1 MELFLLMTSV
11 IIVSCVMLNRISN
24 RLGIP
29 MLLGFMLLGMISG
42 SDGLLGIEFSDY
54 DIAEQVSSVA
64 LIFIMFY
71 GGFGTKWSRA
81 RPVAVRSLLL
91 SSAGVV
97 LTAGIT
103 GAFCRFVLGMT
114 MLESFLLGSVIS
126 STDAASVFYILRS
139 RRLNLR
145 DGTASLL
152 ELESGS
158 NDPFAYMLTFVCLS
172 VAEGGVN
179 GWSVAY
185 TVFSQVIYA
194 AVISI
199 PVALLASW
207 ALRKYKLTS
216 DGFDSAFVVGVAL
229 VSFALPSVVGGN
241 GYLGAYIVGIILGNS
256 QFRNKKSLVNFFD
269 GVTMLM
275 QMMLFFLLGL
285 LSFPSRMLAIVPTAM
300 AVFAFLTL
308 VARPAAVFVL
318 LSPFGSSIRQQ
329 LLVAWSGLR
338 GAASIVFAV
347 MVVSG
352 NFDAQNDIFHI
363 VFVIVLMSIL
373 LQGSLIPSVARR
385 LGMIDDNVDVLKTF
399 SDYTDEVPVRYIQF
413 TIPREHEWSGRRVR
427 EIVLP
432 PETLLVLIRRGE
444 ESIMP
449 VGGTVLCEGDA
460 LVLGAAAPDAV
471 QGIQLSERTI
481 EPGDEWD
488 GRLVSELELG
498 EGALIVLV
506 KRGGKV
512 VIPRGRTRLNNG
524 DVIVINRIA

>member
-179 GWSVAY
+179 GW
-185 TVFSQVIYA
+185 IY
-194 AVISI
+194 
-199 PVALLASW
+199 
-207 ALRKYKLTS
+207 R
-216 DGFDSAFVVGVAL
+216 
-229 VSFALPSVVGGN
+229 
-241 GYLGAYIVGIILGNS
+241 
-256 QFRNKKSLVNFFD
+256 FF
-269 GVTMLM
+269 
-275 QMMLFFLLGL
+275 
-285 LSFPSRMLAIVPTAM
+285 
-300 AVFAFLTL
+300 
-308 VARPAAVFVL
+308 
-318 LSPFGSSIRQQ
+318 
-329 LLVAWSGLR
+329 
-338 GAASIVFAV
+338 
-347 MVVSG
+347 SG
-352 NFDAQNDIFHI
+352 NIC
-363 VFVIVLMSIL
+363 
-373 LQGSLIPSVARR
+373 GSYKYTSGIAG
-385 LGMIDDNVDVLKTF
+385 GM
-399 SDYTDEVPVRYIQF
+399 
-413 TIPREHEWSGRRVR
+413 
-427 EIVLP
+427 
-432 PETLLVLIRRGE
+432 
-444 ESIMP
+444 
-449 VGGTVLCEGDA
+449 GTEK
-460 LVLGAAAPDAV
+460 
-471 QGIQLSERTI
+471 I
-481 EPGDEWD
+481 
-488 GRLVSELELG
+488 
-498 EGALIVLV
+498 
-506 KRGGKV
+506 
-512 VIPRGRTRLNNG
+512 
-524 DVIVINRIA
+524 